1 MDTPGS
7 IPNTEVK
14 HRSGDDSPF
23 GDENSAPPGF
33 FFYGVFDP
41 LFSFSYLVLRLT
53 FKLKDVHKIYFLV
66 RLLVLALFPL
76 ILIPLTVL
84 FATGQYSIA
93 TDPSYQAFLIYID
106 LALSIILFV
115 PEIAFFL
122 FKRKKYEGFWLLLS
136 SRDQQAG
143 KIAELIAILLSAV
156 GFVLL
161 ISALLTTLSGD
172 MIILSA
178 MLIVYGGLYLV
189 YRYLSIP
196 LP

>member
-1 MDTPGS
+1 M
-7 IPNTEVK
+7 
-14 HRSGDDSPF
+14 
-23 GDENSAPPGF
+23 
-33 FFYGVFDP
+33 GVFDP

-172 MIILSA
+172 MIILSI

>member
-1 MDTPGS
+1 M
-7 IPNTEVK
+7 
-14 HRSGDDSPF
+14 
-23 GDENSAPPGF
+23 
-33 FFYGVFDP
+33 
-41 LFSFSYLVLRLT
+41 
-53 FKLKDVHKIYFLV
+53 
-66 RLLVLALFPL
+66 VLALFPL

>member
-1 MDTPGS
+1 M
-7 IPNTEVK
+7 
-14 HRSGDDSPF
+14 
-23 GDENSAPPGF
+23 
-33 FFYGVFDP
+33 GVFRP

-172 MIILSA
+172 MIILSV
-178 MLIVYGGLYLV
+178 MLIVYGGLYLA

>member
-33 FFYGVFDP
+33 FFYRGLCP
-41 LFSFSYLVLRLT
+41 PFSFSYLVLRLT

-106 LALSIILFV
+106 LALSVIFFV

-172 MIILSA
+172 MIILSV
-178 MLIVYGGLYLV
+178 MLIVYGGLYLA

>member
-1 MDTPGS
+1 MT
-7 IPNTEVK
+7 
-14 HRSGDDSPF
+14 
-23 GDENSAPPGF
+23 
-33 FFYGVFDP
+33 P

-66 RLLVLALFPL
+66 RLSVLALFPL

-172 MIILSA
+172 IIILSV
-178 MLIVYGGLYLV
+178 MLIVYGGLYLA

>member
-1 MDTPGS
+1 M
-7 IPNTEVK
+7 
-14 HRSGDDSPF
+14 
-23 GDENSAPPGF
+23 
-33 FFYGVFDP
+33 GVFDP

-172 MIILSA
+172 MIILSV
-178 MLIVYGGLYLV
+178 MLIVYGGLYLA